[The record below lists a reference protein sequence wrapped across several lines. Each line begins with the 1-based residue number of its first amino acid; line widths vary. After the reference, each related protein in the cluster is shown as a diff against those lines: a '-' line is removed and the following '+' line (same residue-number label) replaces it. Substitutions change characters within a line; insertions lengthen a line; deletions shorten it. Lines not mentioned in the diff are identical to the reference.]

1 VQRSWIAA
9 LAVALS
15 LTATRRARADQP
27 REPAPQPTARDA
39 SDGDDDDLVITDED
53 TDGRDDFEAFPLA
66 VPHKAHVL
74 RASLEVGGVL
84 AIGFVDYLLNTSAR
98 GGEQRAGDDRW
109 ALRYDWPDL
118 RGKFTGSA
126 YELDNNRFGTNY
138 ASHPFAG
145 TLYYTAARSNHLS
158 IPESFLFAAFGSTM
172 WEYFGEIR
180 EKVSVNDMLVTPMSG
195 AAIGEATMQLWGFFR
210 RGRRSIPNAVLA
222 FIASPVAS
230 INAWTDGDGEPL
242 RARETNELGFAAE
255 PWHRFTLE
263 GGLGATAISSITP
276 GEPSRSYADQRLGLD
291 LAIANL
297 PFYDARGR
305 VARLFS
311 DGNQSRI
318 SVETA
323 WSGGDLVHGVFS
335 TRVMPA
341 GLYIRDAGDPDAPE
355 GARLR
360 GSTVLVGLLMG
371 FEYGTHLYDRDGAR
385 PRDTVAY
392 VSPVGVGGE
401 VSWQDGELALRAKL
415 DVMGTLG
422 GVNAYGLRDYL
433 ATRTADGLL
442 TTTREQGYYHG
453 LGVSLAPAVEV
464 TWGPVDASAS
474 MRVDTF
480 RPLTGLDSNEQGV
493 DDGIRFAD
501 QRTRLRS
508 SLGLH
513 IPGLPVRASVTAQRM
528 VRHGD
533 VGDVHATRSETSAW
547 GSLGV
552 IF

>member
-1 VQRSWIAA
+1 MHRSWVAA

-15 LTATRRARADQP
+15 FTVTRRARADQP
-27 REPAPQPTARDA
+27 RAPLPAAAARDA

-66 VPHKAHVL
+66 VPHKPHVL

-84 AIGFVDYLLNTSAR
+84 AVGFVDYLLNTSAR
-98 GGEQRAGDDRW
+98 GGEQRAGDERW

-180 EKVSVNDMLVTPMSG
+180 EKVSVNDMVVTPMSG

-210 RGRRSIPNAVLA
+210 RGRRSVPNAIFA
-222 FIASPVAS
+222 FLASPVAS
-230 INAWTDGDGEPL
+230 INAWTDGDGDPL
-242 RARETNELGFAAE
+242 RARDTNELGFPAE

-263 GGLGATAISSITP
+263 AGFGATSVSAVTAR
-276 GEPSRSYADQRLGLD
+276 EPNRSYADQRLGLD

-297 PFYDARGR
+297 PFYDDRGR
-305 VARLFS
+305 VARVFS
-311 DGNQSRI
+311 DGNASRI
-318 SVETA
+318 SIETA
-323 WSGGDLVHGVFS
+323 WSRGDLVHGVFS

-341 GLYIRDAGDPDAPE
+341 GLYIRDAGDPDAPDD
-355 GARLR
+355 APVR
-360 GSTVLVGLLMG
+360 GSTVLVGLLLG

-385 PRDTVAY
+385 PRDMIAY

-401 VSWQDGELALRAKL
+401 VSWRDGELGVRASL
-415 DVMGTLG
+415 DVSGTRG
-422 GVNAYGLRDYL
+422 GVNAYGLSDYL
-433 ATRTADGLL
+433 ATRSEAGLL

-453 LGVSLAPAVEV
+453 LGVSLAPGVEV
-464 TWGPVDASAS
+464 TWGPVDASAN
-474 MRVDTF
+474 MRLDTF
-480 RPLTGLDSNEQGV
+480 RPLGGLDSDAGNV
-493 DDGIRFAD
+493 DYRIRFAD
-501 QRTRLRS
+501 QRTRLRAD
-508 SLGLH
+508 LGLRL
-513 IPGLPVRASVTAQRM
+513 PGTPVRAGVTAQRM

-533 VGDVHATRSETSAW
+533 VGDAHATRSETSLW